1 VKKDMNEKE
10 EYLLPKTTF
19 NSDLT
24 NPKEGRQRL
33 LEVSLRALTEDD
45 RQEIYQIA
53 KNVPEPKDLI
63 DNIITIQHYRLSR
76 GLEREEELGTL
87 TEETET
93 AIQNLV
99 TMISAKKQIED
110 GSDINLNVQN
120 TFDNLIEKAKK
131 EENKINY
138 E

>member
-1 VKKDMNEKE
+1 MKKEMNEEE

-24 NPKEGRQRL
+24 NPKHGRQRL
-33 LEVSLRALTEDD
+33 LEISLQALTEDD
-45 RQEIYQIA
+45 RQQIYQIA

-63 DNIITIQHYRLSR
+63 DNVITIQHYRLNK

-99 TMISAKKQIED
+99 TMITAKKQIED

-131 EENKINY
+131 EENEIKY